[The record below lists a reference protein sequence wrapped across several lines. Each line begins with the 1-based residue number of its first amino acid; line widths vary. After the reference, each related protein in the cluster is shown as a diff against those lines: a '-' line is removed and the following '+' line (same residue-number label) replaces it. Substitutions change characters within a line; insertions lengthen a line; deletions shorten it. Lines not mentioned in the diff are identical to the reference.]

1 MKKTFKNTIAALLLV
16 APISFAAAS
25 GGGDYDHA
33 PIDPRDK
40 VSLQRG
46 AQIFTNYSC
55 PATRQAACVSTV

>member
-40 VSLQRG
+40 VSLQRH
-46 AQIFTNYSC
+46 
-55 PATRQAACVSTV
+55 